1 MIYLRYTQALSKH
14 SSALRLYRGFF
25 VPPFLAKRLQSVAR
39 GCTSLGMVL
48 GSGNAPA
55 DCVSESSIPTFTGG
69 FKSQNT
75 GGIMPNTSRAQTEP
89 RNESNNNYS
98 MTVTTSGGVLGIATL
113 SIDFTGF
120 SVDYMQSRRTA
131 LLEALRNAVAS
142 VRAIARDASAYQP
155 QNRPILGFS
164 SPKRDEAPATF
175 GLLVDAI
182 ALSDDELELQ
192 ADHLMDV
199 LVRQFKSC
207 DWDHEQHNRAGV

>member
-1 MIYLRYTQALSKH
+1 MIYLRYTQALSNQ
-14 SSALRLYRGFF
+14 SSTQRLYRCFF
-25 VPPFLAKRLQSVAR
+25 VPSNFAKRLQSVAR
-39 GCTSLGMVL
+39 GCTSLEVL
-48 GSGNAPA
+48 ASGNAPA
-55 DCVSESSIPTFTGG
+55 VFGSESTSTFIGG
-69 FKSQNT
+69 FKSQT
-75 GGIMPNTSRAQTEP
+75 KGGIMPNTSHAQTEP